1 MGRMAD
7 IIKHPSLRDP
17 QAVARRGD
25 FELLRDPVDPA
36 ERTRLGLAVA
46 MLGVRRV
53 REEAARIREQ
63 LANQRKIV
71 D

>member
-17 QAVARRGD
+17 EAVARRGD
-25 FELLRDPVDPA
+25 FELLRDPDPA
-36 ERTRLGLAVA
+36 ERTRLGIAVA